1 MASLI
6 CTCLGQGFSLSSTEA
21 LTRKFVKSLHR
32 DDVSLYN
39 STPSSQLHHRIIIKQ
54 DSLNQRDLNGMRDVI
69 INIAVASPAAKILK
83 QLQFFL
89 FFFLS
94 CKGVAGFF

>member
-1 MASLI
+1 MRI
-6 CTCLGQGFSLSSTEA
+6 CLEQDFSLSSTEA
-21 LTRKFVKSLHR
+21 LTRKFVKFLHR

-54 DSLNQRDLNGMRDVI
+54 DSLNQRDLNGMCDVI

-83 QLQFFL
+83 QLQFFFL
-89 FFFLS
+89 FS
-94 CKGVAGFF
+94 